1 MENLSAVLL
10 LALRVGMALAL
21 YGFLGWC
28 FVVLWRD
35 LRGQASNL
43 AKQKVPALILTLA
56 GGTGAG
62 EQLRFAGP
70 EITIGRN
77 PSCEWVLPDET
88 VSSRHARLV
97 YHHDQWWLED
107 LNSRNGT
114 FLNEEALTAPAV
126 LTNQDRIRLGQVN
139 FSLAVE
145 GLETN
150 K

>member
-21 YGFLGWC
+21 YGFLAWC
-28 FVVLWRD
+28 FLALWRD
-35 LRGQASNL
+35 LRGQAQNL
-43 AKQKVPALILTLA
+43 AKQKVPALLVTLH
-56 GGTGAG
+56 GTDGRS
-62 EQLRFAGP
+62 EQLRFAAP
-70 EITIGRN
+70 EITIGRH
-77 PSCEWVLPDET
+77 PGCEWVLPNET

-114 FLNEEALTAPAV
+114 FLNEEPITAPAV
-126 LTNQDRIRLGQVN
+126 LTNQDTVRLGQVN
-139 FSLAVE
+139 FSVA
-145 GLETN
+145 LECLEPV